1 MEPWPTEHSPLP
13 IRLYSYTIVKKIS
26 SGMLFV
32 TKKIFPV
39 AWFGFLA
46 VFFFM
51 VVFAGGRGK
60 AALPPV
66 PFLLVPTLM
75 AIFGFFLMKKLVWDL
90 ADEVY
95 DGGDFLLIKKGS
107 EEERVELS
115 NIMNVSFSML
125 VNPPRVTLRL
135 VTPGIFGQEIAFSP
149 VTGFRLNPF
158 ARNPMVDDLV
168 MRVDQARRAR

>member
-26 SGMLFV
+26 SGMLV
-32 TKKIFPV
+32 ITKKIFPV

-46 VFFFM
+46 FFFFT
-51 VVFAGGRGK
+51 VVFARHGK
-60 AALPPV
+60 AAMPLM

-95 DGGDFLLIKKGS
+95 DGGDFLLIRKGS

-115 NIMNVSFSML
+115 NIMNVSASML

-149 VTGFRLNPF
+149 ATGFRLNPF
-158 ARNPMVDDLV
+158 AKDPMVEDLIV
-168 MRVDQARRAR
+168 RVDQARRAR